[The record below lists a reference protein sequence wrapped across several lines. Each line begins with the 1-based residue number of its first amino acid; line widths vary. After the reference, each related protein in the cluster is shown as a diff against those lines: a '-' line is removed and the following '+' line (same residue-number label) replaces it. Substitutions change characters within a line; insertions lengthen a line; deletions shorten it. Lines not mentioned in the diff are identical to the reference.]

1 MKTGKHRFRSCLR
14 AAVYSLAA
22 AAVLLCFW
30 TALRNL
36 NAGRIREGRLQ
47 LERSLRRAAVAC
59 YAEVGVY
66 PATLEELARYSGVQ
80 IDSAHYRVFYEVF
93 ADNLMPD
100 ITVLIT
106 EA

>member
-1 MKTGKHRFRSCLR
+1 MKMGKYKLRAGLR
-14 AAVYSLAA
+14 AAAYSLGV

-30 TALRNL
+30 TALRNMD
-36 NAGRIREGRLQ
+36 AGRIQEGRLQ

-66 PATLEELARYSGVQ
+66 PATLEELTRYSGVQ
-80 IDSAHYRVFYEVF
+80 VDSAHYQVFYEVF

-100 ITVLIT
+100 ITVLIA
-106 EA
+106 EV